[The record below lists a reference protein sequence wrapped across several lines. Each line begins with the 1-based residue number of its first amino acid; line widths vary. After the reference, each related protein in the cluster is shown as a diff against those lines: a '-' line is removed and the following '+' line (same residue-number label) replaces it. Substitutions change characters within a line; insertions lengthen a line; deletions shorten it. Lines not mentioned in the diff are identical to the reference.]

1 MRVPRVILGL
11 VAAGFAAAA
20 FAEPPAAGAPAPAFE
35 LPDQTGTTRRLAD
48 YRDRWLVLY
57 FYPRDDTPGCTKQAC
72 AFRDDIARL
81 RAVGAEVVGVSVD
94 SVESHA
100 EFAAKHTLPFPLLA
114 DTEGKLADAYGALR
128 TLGPIRMA
136 RRHTFVI
143 DPQGRIAARF
153 LDVDPER
160 DSAQV
165 LAALAD
171 LQKPTPAPTP

>member
-1 MRVPRVILGL
+1 MRAPNAMLGL
-11 VAAGFAAAA
+11 FAMGLSAVAY
-20 FAEPPAAGAPAPAFE
+20 AEPPDVGAPAPAFE
-35 LPDQTGTTRRLAD
+35 LPDQTGATRRLAD

-72 AFRDDIARL
+72 SFRDDIARL
-81 RAVGAEVVGVSVD
+81 RAADAEVVGVSVD

-114 DTEGKLADAYGALR
+114 DTEGTLADAYGALR

-136 RRHTFVI
+136 RRHTFLI

-153 LDVDPER
+153 LDVDAER
-160 DSAQV
+160 NSAQV

-171 LQKPTPAPTP
+171 LQKPASVP

>member
-1 MRVPRVILGL
+1 MSLQIGDKAPDFSMPTDGGGTVSLAGLGGRA
-11 VAAGFAAAA
+11 V
-20 FAEPPAAGAPAPAFE
+20 
-35 LPDQTGTTRRLAD
+35 
-48 YRDRWLVLY
+48 VLY

-72 AFRDDIARL
+72 TFRDDIARL
-81 RAVGAEVVGVSVD
+81 RAAGAEVVGVSVD

-136 RRHTFVI
+136 RRHTFLI

-153 LDVDPER
+153 LNVDPER
-160 DSAQV
+160 NSEQV

-171 LQKPTPAPTP
+171 LQKPASVP

>member
-1 MRVPRVILGL
+1 MRALKAMLGL
-11 VAAGFAAAA
+11 LAMGLSTPA
-20 FAEPPAAGAPAPAFE
+20 FAEPPDAGAPAPAFE

-48 YRDRWLVLY
+48 YRERWLVLY

-72 AFRDDIARL
+72 TFRDDIARL
-81 RAVGAEVVGVSVD
+81 RAAGAEVVGVSVD

-136 RRHTFVI
+136 RRHTFLI

-153 LDVDPER
+153 LNVDPER
-160 DSAQV
+160 NSEQV

-171 LQKPTPAPTP
+171 LQKTPPVP

>member
-1 MRVPRVILGL
+1 MRAPNAMLGL
-11 VAAGFAAAA
+11 LAMGLSAVAL
-20 FAEPPAAGAPAPAFE
+20 AEPPDVGAPAPAFE
-35 LPDQTGTTRRLAD
+35 LPDQTGATQRLAD

-72 AFRDDIARL
+72 TFRDDIARL
-81 RAVGAEVVGVSVD
+81 RAAGAEVVGVSVD

-100 EFAAKHTLPFPLLA
+100 AFATKHTLPFPLLA
-114 DTEGKLADAYGALR
+114 DTEGTLADAYGALR

-136 RRHTFVI
+136 RRHTFLI

-160 DSAQV
+160 NAAQV
-165 LAALAD
+165 LAALAE
-171 LQKPTPAPTP
+171 LQKTAPVR